1 MSCDSRIRWL
11 TQLLRCGAL
20 IVTSALSLPAGS
32 FPPVTVADTIAMT
45 EVVDGGSGLHDFML
59 LSPDGEHFAV
69 VVKRGDLRTDE
80 RVFSLLVFHTNA
92 VFSEP
97 AQIVARLASSSN
109 EDGIRD
115 VRWLNRRTLTF
126 LGTTSREDSQVYAVN
141 IKTKKLRQLT
151 TQPTKI
157 NAYAVSPDLGRVL
170 YTADADLTGEKQ
182 ELREHG
188 FVVTD
193 QSLTDILMGNFVS
206 GRLRWRDLDYE
217 IPQQTFV
224 EQLSPQRTIRI
235 SNDDEM
241 LALPNALFP
250 YSRNPISPDGRYA
263 VLEALG
269 PIRRNWQC
277 FKGSFSST
285 IDGPANMTSY
295 VLLDLNSGVTSP
307 LLDAPS
313 SPYLS
318 SVAWAPDSE
327 SVVLVN
333 TFLPLGGKGRLDCPA
348 STNSTA
354 IAEVELSNRHATV
367 IHGPAIDASVAQGVV
382 CAQAIDWNTSDN
394 LLILGL
400 SNSPDNRGGVCD
412 VNEVATYH
420 RNQSGWHESNIS
432 SVETAL
438 RSTRDGQITISLD
451 QGLNTPP
458 NLKGID
464 HRSGRTQTFTDLNPQ
479 FRSKAFAPVSL
490 IRWTASDG
498 SLWSGDLYSPPDMK
512 PGIRYPLVIQTHGC
526 TTDKFSITGFE
537 SEGVTGYAAQVLAGK
552 DIMVLQ
558 VGHCA
563 DAKGNSPPVPA
574 RLYSAERA
582 EYEMRGYEAAID
594 SLDRKGIIDRD
605 RVGLQGHSAT
615 SWIVLYAVAHPVA
628 RYHYAALLSTGRDD
642 LGYFAYLATEYG
654 RLWAVEANGAPP
666 IGKDF
671 ATFERNALP
680 FHLEQVNTPI
690 LSQEPD
696 GLRYVPLMWEIHE
709 NLKMLHKAEE
719 LMIFP
724 EGTHNLVKPRERLA
738 SEQAA
743 VDWFCF
749 WLKGE
754 EDPAAVKQMQYE
766 RWRAMRPLLRSQ
778 N

>member
-45 EVVDGGSGLHDFML
+45 EVVDEGTGLHDFML

-126 LGTTSREDSQVYAVN
+126 LGTTLREGSQVYAVN

-151 TQPTKI
+151 TQRTKI

-170 YTADADLTGEKQ
+170 YTADADLTGEKE

-224 EQLSPQRTIRI
+224 EQLSPQKTIRI
-235 SNDDEM
+235 SNDGEM

-269 PIRRNWQC
+269 PVRRNWQC
-277 FKGSFSST
+277 FKSSFSST

-295 VLLDLNSGVTSP
+295 VLLDLNSGVASP

-367 IHGPAIDASVAQGVV
+367 VHGPAIDASVAQGVV
-382 CAQAIDWNTSDN
+382 CAQAIDWNTNDN

-412 VNEVATYH
+412 VNEVATYQK
-420 RNQSGWHESNIS
+420 NQSGWHESNVS
-432 SVETAL
+432 SVEAAL

-458 NLKGID
+458 NLKAID

-498 SLWSGDLYSPPDMK
+498 SPWSGDLYSPPDMK

-537 SEGVTGYAAQVLAGK
+537 SEGATGYAAQVLAGE

-563 DAKGNSPPVPA
+563 DAKVNSPPVPA

-594 SLDRKGIIDRD
+594 SLDKKGIIDRD

-666 IGKDF
+666 IGQDF

-709 NLKMLHKAEE
+709 NLKMLHKPEE

-754 EDPAAVKQMQYE
+754 EDPAAEKQMQYE
-766 RWRAMRPLLRSQ
+766 QWRAMRPLLRSQ

>member
-1 MSCDSRIRWL
+1 
-11 TQLLRCGAL
+11 
-20 IVTSALSLPAGS
+20 
-32 FPPVTVADTIAMT
+32 
-45 EVVDGGSGLHDFML
+45 
-59 LSPDGEHFAV
+59 
-69 VVKRGDLRTDE
+69 
-80 RVFSLLVFHTNA
+80 
-92 VFSEP
+92 
-97 AQIVARLASSSN
+97 
-109 EDGIRD
+109 
-115 VRWLNRRTLTF
+115 
-126 LGTTSREDSQVYAVN
+126 
-141 IKTKKLRQLT
+141 
-151 TQPTKI
+151 
-157 NAYAVSPDLGRVL
+157 
-170 YTADADLTGEKQ
+170 
-182 ELREHG
+182 
-188 FVVTD
+188 
-193 QSLTDILMGNFVS
+193 
-206 GRLRWRDLDYE
+206 
-217 IPQQTFV
+217 
-224 EQLSPQRTIRI
+224 
-235 SNDDEM
+235 
-241 LALPNALFP
+241 
-250 YSRNPISPDGRYA
+250 
-263 VLEALG
+263 
-269 PIRRNWQC
+269 
-277 FKGSFSST
+277 
-285 IDGPANMTSY
+285 
-295 VLLDLNSGVTSP
+295 
-307 LLDAPS
+307 
-313 SPYLS
+313 
-318 SVAWAPDSE
+318 
-327 SVVLVN
+327 
-333 TFLPLGGKGRLDCPA
+333 
-348 STNSTA
+348 
-354 IAEVELSNRHATV
+354 
-367 IHGPAIDASVAQGVV
+367 
-382 CAQAIDWNTSDN
+382 
-394 LLILGL
+394 
-400 SNSPDNRGGVCD
+400 
-412 VNEVATYH
+412 
-420 RNQSGWHESNIS
+420 GWHESNVS
-432 SVETAL
+432 SVEAAL

-458 NLKGID
+458 NLKAID
-464 HRSGRTQTFTDLNPQ
+464 HRSGRTQTFIDLNPQ

-526 TTDKFSITGFE
+526 TTDKFSMTGFE
-537 SEGVTGYAAQVLAGK
+537 SEGATGYAAQVLAGE
-552 DIMVLQ
+552 DIVVLQ

-594 SLDRKGIIDRD
+594 SLDKKGIIDRD

-709 NLKMLHKAEE
+709 NLKMLHKPEE

-754 EDPAAVKQMQYE
+754 EDPAAEKQMQYE
-766 RWRAMRPLLRSQ
+766 QWRAMRPLLRSQ

>member
-1 MSCDSRIRWL
+1 MSRDSQIRWL

-20 IVTSALSLPAGS
+20 IVASALSLPAGS

-97 AQIVARLASSSN
+97 GQIVARLASSSN

-126 LGTTSREDSQVYAVN
+126 LGTTLREGSQVYAVN

-151 TQPTKI
+151 TQRTKI

-170 YTADADLTGEKQ
+170 YTADADLTGEKE

-235 SNDDEM
+235 SNDGEM

-269 PIRRNWQC
+269 PVRRNWQC
-277 FKGSFSST
+277 FKSSFSST

-295 VLLDLNSGVTSP
+295 VLLDLNSGVASP

-367 IHGPAIDASVAQGVV
+367 VHGPAIDASVAQGVV

-412 VNEVATYH
+412 VNEVATYQK
-420 RNQSGWHESNIS
+420 NQSGWHESN
-432 SVETAL
+432 V
-438 RSTRDGQITISLD
+438 
-451 QGLNTPP
+451 
-458 NLKGID
+458 
-464 HRSGRTQTFTDLNPQ
+464 
-479 FRSKAFAPVSL
+479 
-490 IRWTASDG
+490 
-498 SLWSGDLYSPPDMK
+498 
-512 PGIRYPLVIQTHGC
+512 
-526 TTDKFSITGFE
+526 
-537 SEGVTGYAAQVLAGK
+537 
-552 DIMVLQ
+552 
-558 VGHCA
+558 
-563 DAKGNSPPVPA
+563 
-574 RLYSAERA
+574 
-582 EYEMRGYEAAID
+582 
-594 SLDRKGIIDRD
+594 
-605 RVGLQGHSAT
+605 
-615 SWIVLYAVAHPVA
+615 
-628 RYHYAALLSTGRDD
+628 
-642 LGYFAYLATEYG
+642 
-654 RLWAVEANGAPP
+654 
-666 IGKDF
+666 
-671 ATFERNALP
+671 
-680 FHLEQVNTPI
+680 
-690 LSQEPD
+690 
-696 GLRYVPLMWEIHE
+696 
-709 NLKMLHKAEE
+709 
-719 LMIFP
+719 
-724 EGTHNLVKPRERLA
+724 
-738 SEQAA
+738 
-743 VDWFCF
+743 
-749 WLKGE
+749 
-754 EDPAAVKQMQYE
+754 
-766 RWRAMRPLLRSQ
+766 
-778 N
+778 